1 MGDYNPYRL
10 SRVRPSAPRKREYP
24 EWGKL
29 LAEVVDPAEHWF
41 ALVYG
46 EAHHIE
52 QYGIEITEDILRNI
66 LLRFHEDWM
75 KQLESMNKRDRDL
88 EREREISIVYYM
100 RIGDRVKIGT
110 TTNLKRRRAEIN
122 PEELMATEPGWYD
135 RDGVHQTIKPVDHK
149 GRHNAARYWL
159 RDLQRAEYDTRESEW
174 SQRAELVTA

>member
-46 EAHHIE
+46 EAYHIE

-66 LLRFHEDWM
+66 LVRFHEDWM
-75 KQLESMNKRDRDL
+75 KQLEVINEENRELD
-88 EREREISIVYYM
+88 RERQISIVYYM

-122 PEELMATEPGWYD
+122 PEELLATEPGWYD
-135 RDGVHQTIKPVDHK
+135 REEQRHLQFAHLRTHGEWFRLEGELQDHIDELRSQAAQVD
-149 GRHNAARYWL
+149 NPL
-159 RDLQRAEYDTRESEW
+159 TS
-174 SQRAELVTA
+174 